1 MISLLPG
8 IVPYFADC
16 FSLPCPGL
24 RASSARS
31 PPWAKPQLPPRM
43 PHAAS
48 YVLRAACSVLLATC
62 FMFRAA
68 CCMLHAGYRILHTAC
83 RRARYGVI
91 LESNTFAGRTS
102 DFLYMVLMGMG
113 VMLVRKNETRVHT
126 GNKQT
131 GQRL

>member
-1 MISLLPG
+1 
-8 IVPYFADC
+8 
-16 FSLPCPGL
+16 
-24 RASSARS
+24 
-31 PPWAKPQLPPRM
+31 
-43 PHAAS
+43 
-48 YVLRAACSVLLATC
+48 
-62 FMFRAA
+62 
-68 CCMLHAGYRILHTAC
+68 MLHAGYRILHTAC

-91 LESNTFAGRTS
+91 LESNTFAGRTA